1 MELDWFDVI
10 SLSSETWSVCVQ
22 RACGASWL
30 KLGLIG
36 SQSSAQ
42 SPPYSPRLTDALS
55 HFPCPV
61 PAEVRAQPQAR
72 RPLIP
77 PQRKWPV
84 LFSWHIS
91 TSPHKLLTRP
101 LFGPCTSACKVRHRN
116 RSYRW
121 RDSEVSTLLP
131 YLTMS
136 FVMSWHFW
144 LTLGGRNAR
153 KEQESLPQVH
163 SIICWIK
170 LFPTCFIQ
178 KVFTKTRQTYSWH
191 CWLQDWKVKLPLWL
205 HMWDICPGLLPAA
218 ATEKKRNKITDWK
231 LWSNEL
237 QTKHSI
243 SEWMRE

>member
-1 MELDWFDVI
+1 MFACNVHLVLPG
-10 SLSSETWSVCVQ
+10 SNRALSAH
-22 RACGASWL
+22 RARHRPL
-30 KLGLIG
+30 LTLPG
-36 SQSSAQ
+36 SQ
-42 SPPYSPRLTDALS
+42 T
-55 HFPCPV
+55 HCHTFH
-61 PAEVRAQPQAR
+61 VRFLLKSEHSLR
-72 RPLIP
+72 EGRPLIP

-121 RDSEVSTLLP
+121 RDSEVSTLLL

-170 LFPTCFIQ
+170 LFPTCFAQ
-178 KVFTKTRQTYSWH
+178 KVFTKTRQT
-191 CWLQDWKVKLPLWL
+191 WLQDWRVKLPLWL
-205 HMWDICPGLLPAA
+205 LMWDICPGLLPAA

-231 LWSNEL
+231 LCSNEL
-237 QTKHSI
+237 RTKHSI
-243 SEWMRE
+243 NEWMRE

>member
-1 MELDWFDVI
+1 M
-10 SLSSETWSVCVQ
+10 Q
-22 RACGASWL
+22 RPSDASWL
-30 KLGLIG
+30 KLGLI
-36 SQSSAQ
+36 SSQ

-72 RPLIP
+72 RPFIP

-101 LFGPCTSACKVRHRN
+101 LFGPRTSACKVRHRT

-121 RDSEVSTLLP
+121 RDSEVSTLLL

-144 LTLGGRNAR
+144 LTFGAPNAR
-153 KEQESLPQVH
+153 KEQESLLQVH

-170 LFPTCFIQ
+170 LFPICF
-178 KVFTKTRQTYSWH
+178 
-191 CWLQDWKVKLPLWL
+191 
-205 HMWDICPGLLPAA
+205 A
-218 ATEKKRNKITDWK
+218 EKNIY
-231 LWSNEL
+231 
-237 QTKHSI
+237 
-243 SEWMRE
+243 